1 MTKQYIHV
9 YILFKHNWIAV
20 HIITTRKTILTTT
33 PSPMIIN
40 EENIRP
46 NIMVIS
52 SRSNIMVIS
61 SRSYELIRNHFSI
74 CQQKQ
79 TRYTF
84 NEHWDRKWGITMEIF
99 LYSLSHNKNICRCQP
114 HHKIAARVIYHL
126 LLGGTPNACLLN
138 KTNLVAGTTFRL
150 SFVYCWRHYNRA
162 SMSISTNVQ
171 GSGMPNFLST
181 CRKHRIQLST
191 QRIIVCH
198 QIWQIYW

>member
-1 MTKQYIHV
+1 MSKAHDGILHHMTKQYIHV

-46 NIMVIS
+46 
-52 SRSNIMVIS
+52 NIMVIS

-126 LLGGTPNACLLN
+126 LLGGTPTHACWTKPRWQAFLCLMLTALQQGFDVHLDKCAGIRNAE
-138 KTNLVAGTTFRL
+138 F
-150 SFVYCWRHYNRA
+150 
-162 SMSISTNVQ
+162 
-171 GSGMPNFLST
+171 P
-181 CRKHRIQLST
+181 
-191 QRIIVCH
+191 
-198 QIWQIYW
+198 